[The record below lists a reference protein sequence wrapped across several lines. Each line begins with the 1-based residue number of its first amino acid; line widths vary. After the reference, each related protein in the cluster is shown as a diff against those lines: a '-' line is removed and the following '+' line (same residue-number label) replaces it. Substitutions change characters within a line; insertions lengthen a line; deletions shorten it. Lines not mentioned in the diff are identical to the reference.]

1 MFFFKLIFKE
11 KSFVIKDDFLEMKN
25 FYDNLIKIKKNR
37 PYFNIELVMIKVYGI
52 EKYKQFKSQI
62 E

>member
-1 MFFFKLIFKE
+1 MFFFKLFFKE

>member
-1 MFFFKLIFKE
+1 MFFFKLFFKE

-25 FYDNLIKIKKNR
+25 FYDNLIKIKKNIH
-37 PYFNIELVMIKVYGI
+37 YFNIELVMIKVYGI

>member
-1 MFFFKLIFKE
+1 MFFFKLFFKE
-11 KSFVIKDDFLEMKN
+11 KSFVINDDFLEMKK